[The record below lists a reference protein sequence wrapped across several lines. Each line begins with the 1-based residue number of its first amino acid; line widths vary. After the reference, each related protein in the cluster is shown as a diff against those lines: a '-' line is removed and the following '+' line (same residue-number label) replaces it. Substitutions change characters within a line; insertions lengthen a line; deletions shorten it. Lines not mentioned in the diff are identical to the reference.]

1 MKEQYVFIYK
11 ALAEFQLFGDTDLTI
26 PEFRK
31 HVARLYLP
39 QTSQR
44 NRQISHGSSRS
55 GSSAQFTGSG
65 DERQMATNGFNLKE
79 RDGIR
84 AALRAKLRSIR
95 DGVYDGS
102 TTTNIMQNV
111 INGQGQRPKIQLER
125 EWTVYYIF
133 IY

>member
-1 MKEQYVFIYK
+1 
-11 ALAEFQLFGDTDLTI
+11 
-26 PEFRK
+26 
-31 HVARLYLP
+31 
-39 QTSQR
+39 
-44 NRQISHGSSRS
+44 
-55 GSSAQFTGSG
+55 
-65 DERQMATNGFNLKE
+65 MATNGFNLKE